1 MRRNLE
7 SILVLAEGSLR
18 ASDLAEQDL
27 WFVEPSWNAGQAL
40 EEMDREN
47 IDIAPIREEPVQRY
61 VVRDRLRD
69 IQDQVPLTVA
79 AHAVDVVHLV
89 TGNLGLAEALDLLLE
104 RGFLFTIEGGRISGI
119 ITPSDT
125 QRVPVSMVVFSLIL
139 AAEAGLN
146 ELIVA
151 LYGSE
156 AAWMA
161 HLSGPR
167 LTQLEGRFDERQRR
181 NAETTRLDLL
191 MLEDR
196 LTLVGKRASIWQA
209 LGFKSRGRFD
219 AWAALL
225 RRTRDALAHGGT
237 VLDVEQDPAEALR
250 LIRRVRE
257 FATQVWKAV
266 GEVAPVS

>member
-7 SILVLAEGSLR
+7 SIMVIAEGSLR

-27 WFVEPSWNAGQAL
+27 WFVEPTWTAGQAL
-40 EEMDREN
+40 EQMDREK

-61 VVRDRLRD
+61 VVRDSLRD
-69 IQDQVPLTVA
+69 IPDQGPVTVA

-104 RGFLFTIEGGRISGI
+104 RRFLFTIEGGRISGI
-119 ITPSDT
+119 ITPSDI

-139 AAEAGLN
+139 ATEAGLN

-151 LYGSE
+151 SYGSE

-161 HLSGPR
+161 RLSGPR
-167 LTQLEGRFDERQRR
+167 LNEIEGRFNDRQGR
-181 NAETTRLDLL
+181 NAETSRLDLL

-196 LTLVGKRASIWQA
+196 LTLVSKSAPLWQA
-209 LGFKSRGRFD
+209 LDFKSRRRFD
-219 AWAALL
+219 AWAGLL
-225 RRTRDALAHGGT
+225 KRTRDALAHGRT
-237 VLDVEQDPAEALR
+237 VLDVEQDPAEALH

-257 FATQVWKAV
+257 FAKQVWKAV
-266 GEVAPVS
+266 SEVAPLD